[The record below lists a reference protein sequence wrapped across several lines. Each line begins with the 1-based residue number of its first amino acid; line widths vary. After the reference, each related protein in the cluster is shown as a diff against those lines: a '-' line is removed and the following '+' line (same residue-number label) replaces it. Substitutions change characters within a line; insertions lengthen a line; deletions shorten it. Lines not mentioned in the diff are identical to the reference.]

1 MGGRLTGKTALVTGA
16 AAGIGRAVA
25 DRFAAEG
32 ARVIYADRN
41 SAGAEEAAG
50 SSPDRRAVTMDIS
63 DEASV
68 ERAFAELN
76 EAGWRPGV
84 VVANAGV
91 QLFGHDAKVAELDLQ
106 VWRRTVDINLTGT
119 FLTVKHA
126 VRSMLQ
132 SGGGSIIVTG
142 SPTALNGE
150 GAEFTAYSS
159 SKAGGHG
166 LARAVAAA
174 YANDGIRVNVVVPGY
189 TETPLVTAISENP
202 ESRAAIVGRIPLGRA
217 GTPSDVAGIM
227 VYLASDDAAFAT
239 GAEFRVDGGMTTL

>member
-1 MGGRLTGKTALVTGA
+1 MPQRLTGKTALVTGA
-16 AAGIGRAVA
+16 AAGIGKAVA

-41 SAGAEEAAG
+41 EAGAAEAAG
-50 SSPDRRAVTMDIS
+50 SAPDRRPVAMDIS

-68 ERAFAELN
+68 ERAFAELG
-76 EAGWRPGV
+76 EAGWRPDV

-91 QLFGHDAKVAELDLQ
+91 QLFGHDAKAADLDLE
-106 VWRRTVDINLTGT
+106 VWKRTLDINLTGT
-119 FLTVKHA
+119 FLTLKHS
-126 VRSMLQ
+126 VRSMLE

-150 GAEFTAYSS
+150 GNEFTAYSS

-174 YANDGIRVNVVVPGY
+174 YAKDGIRVNIVVPGY
-189 TETPLVTAISENP
+189 TETPLVTAISDDP
-202 ESRAAIVGRIPLGRA
+202 ESRAAIIGRIPLGRA
-217 GTPSDVAGIM
+217 GTPRDVEGIM
-227 VYLASDDAAFAT
+227 VYLASDDSAFAT